1 VDGRLVEAGDTRLF
15 VLERGNGPLPVF
27 VLHGGPGLDHT
38 MFGEHLDGLSGVC
51 RLLFVDLR
59 SQGRSEP
66 APAETWTLE
75 QMAADVD
82 GLARTLELERFAV
95 LGHSYGAFV
104 ALQHAVDFSGRPA
117 ASVIS
122 AGVPAAAFLETVE
135 RNLESFEP
143 EELRE
148 QVKSSW
154 ARESEA
160 QTQEDCLSLLSD
172 QLPFHFRDPHD
183 PRIDAVRAELHETI
197 FAPDVLRAAATS
209 DYGAIDVQHRLSGVS
224 HPLLVLAGRHDRTC
238 SVAAAETIAHG
249 VPDSELVIFEDSGH
263 MMFIEE
269 ERAYVDTV
277 RDFLQRRALR
287 RGGSH

>member
-1 VDGRLVEAGDTRLF
+1 VGGRLVEAGGTRLF
-15 VLERGNGPLPVF
+15 VLERGSGPLPLF

-38 MFGEHLDGLSGVC
+38 MFGDHLDGLSDAC

-66 APAETWTLE
+66 APAESWTLE

-82 GLARTLELERFAV
+82 SLAQTLELEHFAV

-104 ALQHAVDFSGRPA
+104 ALQHAVDFPGRPA
-117 ASVIS
+117 ASIVS
-122 AGVPAAAFLETVE
+122 AGVPAAEFLQVIE

-148 QVKSSW
+148 QVQRSW

-172 QLPFHFRDPHD
+172 QLPFHFRDPGD
-183 PRIDAVRAELHETI
+183 PRIDDMRAQLHNMM
-197 FAPDVLRAAATS
+197 FAPDVLRAAATA
-209 DYGAIDVQHRLSGVS
+209 DYGAIDVQQRLSRVS
-224 HPLLVLAGRHDRTC
+224 HRLLVLAGRHDRTC
-238 SVAAAETIAHG
+238 SIAAAEAIARG
-249 VPDSELVIFEDSGH
+249 VADSELVIFEDSGH

-269 ERAYVDTV
+269 EPAYVSTV
-277 RDFLQRRALR
+277 RDFLQRRAR
-287 RGGSH
+287 PRIDPY